1 MFKRKPSI
9 DLLIKSACI
18 FVLMVLSVIGI
29 IFGSIRV
36 LNNSNQGASYQGAV
50 STTVYFSPYEYKDP
64 KTQEYQELDYTKNR
78 QTRYPDAA
86 PMSNESIN
94 IMLQKASEN
103 YANRLYAQGFNQ
115 VNITSSIDDTSA
127 SSLTDVDKSWLLPG
141 DGLPSL
147 TITVNKILEK
157 NDENARKYQQQVIR
171 QTLFD
176 VARNYNIS
184 LQTTD
189 GYVIF
194 NSNSPSFIKDSIK
207 ANQPTSQS
215 SNDSTVS
222 FELNLPSGSS
232 INTDSDGAYK
242 YIDSV
247 VPADSDYNT
256 GNGQSSVE
264 KITGGLFPNGANGN
278 SNQGNGIVVLWNDKA
293 GALAYVRYIFDIEQ
307 NSKEWFSLS
316 NQEQALW
323 NFLHRSGDYSTTANT
338 NLTETNKFNSA
349 SDITLNDLYYI
360 YAVPKAMFTSSDGS
374 SSETSTTVSAPVDTR
389 TSRGGSVDFSG
400 LFSPYILYEA
410 RTKDINGKDISEN
423 TTLKSLFPTNQKF
436 NYGGNAK
443 VVLSQEL
450 NSNGTYVKLDYNSAT
465 KLATLLKNGINPPN
479 MQIFGA
485 KAVETP
491 PKLNSTL
498 AIADTSKF
506 DAFGSSILAL
516 GIILLLIGIIVS
528 VFYKIPGLFNFV
540 AIFLSAVLTFLLYT
554 IFGGE
559 IDLFSFFGLFGILS
573 VGIGCNILINET
585 FRRNV
590 RNSTSLVEA
599 SRLAYNSTFMKVVDV
614 HLITLVLGLFLLY
627 LGHYQEQSLGTLL
640 LVGSFCSFFITYG
653 LSTLSIKIFMA
664 CHNWRNYKL
673 FVYKRDARWL
683 NKISGQ
689 INPEDDKMSLNNS
702 VLAVETDN
710 LSNFFNQNYKLN
722 FLSKKLLFPI
732 IAWII
737 AICLG
742 IASLVLFS
750 QNLIFNLSPI
760 NQNSGLTMFISA
772 MGTFAIGLVYFALRY
787 RWIVIIPYL
796 CCGIINFF
804 TIMVMPWI
812 FHDVMQNDFAFENI
826 LFLFLTWMLGHVS
839 MIFSI
844 SWNYNYWSSYVAYQK
859 ASIEKLISNNIMSG
873 LRLFIINWLLLPF
886 SLIVFSAFN
895 FGGNGLLLYDALNL
909 FLFIFFGISIIS
921 VLFVNLSSLFLFS
934 QLLGLMMIVRQNLIA
949 KFSRPGK
956 HKKTI
961 TEYDRV
967 DEQIIPGINQR
978 TPRKYN

>member
-1 MFKRKPSI
+1 MLKRKPSV

-18 FVLMVLSVIGI
+18 FILMVLSVIGI

-36 LNNSNQGASYQGAV
+36 VNNSNQGASYQGAV

-64 KTQEYQELDYTKNR
+64 TTQEYQELDPTEKK
-78 QTRYPDAA
+78 PADATL
-86 PMSNESIN
+86 MSNDAISA
-94 IMLQKASEN
+94 MLKQASED

-127 SSLTDVDKSWLLPG
+127 TSLADVDPSWTK
-141 DGLPSL
+141 DYAGLPSL
-147 TITVNKILEK
+147 TITVNKLLEK
-157 NDENARKYQQQVIR
+157 NDQNTRTYDQKVIR

-176 VARNYNIS
+176 IARNYNIS

-189 GYVIF
+189 GHVIF

-207 ANQPTSQS
+207 ANQPTSQA

-222 FELNLPSGSS
+222 FELNLPSESN
-232 INTDSDGAYK
+232 INNDADGAYK
-242 YIDSV
+242 YIDSN
-247 VPADSDYNT
+247 VPAGSDYNS
-256 GNGQSSVE
+256 GNGQASVE
-264 KITGGLFPNGANGN
+264 KITGGLFKNGANGT
-278 SNQGNGIVVLWNDKA
+278 SDQGNGIVVLWNDKA
-293 GALAYVRYIFDIEQ
+293 GALAYVRYIFNIEQ

-316 NQEQALW
+316 SQEQALW
-323 NFLHRSGDYSTTANT
+323 NFLHKSGSYASDSST
-338 NLTETNKFNSA
+338 NLVSTAFANA
-349 SDITLNDLYYI
+349 SDITLKNLYYI
-360 YAVPKAMFTSSDGS
+360 YAVPKAMFTSNDS
-374 SSETSTTVSAPVDTR
+374 SSSGTSTTVSAPVDTR

-410 RTKDINGKDISEN
+410 RTKDINGSDISEN
-423 TTLKSLFPTNQKF
+423 TTLKSLFPTDQKF
-436 NYGGNAK
+436 SYGGNAK

-450 NSNGTYVKLDYNSAT
+450 NSNGTYVKLDYNGAT

-485 KAVETP
+485 KAVDTP
-491 PKLNSTL
+491 PTLNSTF
-498 AIADTSKF
+498 AIANTSSF

-516 GIILLLIGIIVS
+516 GIILLLVGIIVS

-554 IFGGE
+554 VFGGE

-585 FRRNV
+585 FRRNI

-599 SRLAYNSTFMKVVDV
+599 SRLAYNNTFMKVVDI

-664 CHNWRNYKL
+664 THNWRNYKL
-673 FVYKRDARWL
+673 FVYKRDAKWL
-683 NKISGQ
+683 NKITWQ
-689 INPEDDKMSLNNS
+689 INAEDDKNLLNNS
-702 VLAVETDN
+702 VLPVETDN
-710 LSNFFNQNYKLN
+710 LSNFFNQNYKIN
-722 FLSKKLLFPI
+722 FLSKKMLFPV

-737 AICLG
+737 AIFLG
-742 IASLVLFS
+742 IASLVLIS

-760 NQNSGLTMFISA
+760 NQNSGLTMLISA

-804 TIMVMPWI
+804 VIMVMPWI
-812 FHDVMQNDFAFENI
+812 FHDFMHNDFAFENI
-826 LFLFLTWMLGHVS
+826 LFLFLTWMLGQVS
-839 MIFSI
+839 VIFSI
-844 SWNYNYWSSYVAYQK
+844 SWNYNYWSSYVSYQK
-859 ASIEKLISNNIMSG
+859 ASIEKLISNNIISG
-873 LRLFIINWLLLPF
+873 LRLFIVNWLLLPF
-886 SLIVFSAFN
+886 SLIVFAAFN
-895 FGGNGLLLYDALNL
+895 FGGNGLLLYDALNS
-909 FLFIFFGISIIS
+909 FLFIFFGVSIIS

-934 QLLGLMMIVRQNLIA
+934 QLLGLMMLARQKLIA
-949 KFSRPGK
+949 KFNRPGK
-956 HKKTI
+956 HKKTS

-978 TPRKYN
+978 TIRKYN

>member
-1 MFKRKPSI
+1 MLKRKPSV
-9 DLLIKSACI
+9 DLFIKSACI
-18 FVLMVLSVIGI
+18 FILMILSVIGI

-36 LNNSNQGASYQGAV
+36 VNSSNQGASYQGAV
-50 STTVYFSPYEYKDP
+50 STTVYFSPYESKDP
-64 KTQEYQELDYTKNR
+64 KTQEYQELDPTK
-78 QTRYPDAA
+78 PKPADATL
-86 PMSNESIN
+86 MSNEAISA
-94 IMLQKASEN
+94 MLKQASED

-115 VNITSSIDDTSA
+115 VNITSSIDDPTA
-127 SSLTDVDKSWLLPG
+127 SSLADVYMMDKSGSWLSPDG
-141 DGLPSL
+141 GLPSL
-147 TITVNKILEK
+147 TITVNKLLNK
-157 NDENARKYQQQVIR
+157 NDENSRTYEQKVIR

-194 NSNSPSFIKDSIK
+194 SSNGPGFIKDSIQ
-207 ANQPTSQS
+207 ANQPTSPTS
-215 SNDSTVS
+215 SDSTVS
-222 FELNLPSGSS
+222 FELNLPSGSN
-232 INTDSDGAYK
+232 INNDSDGAYK
-242 YIDSV
+242 YIDSN
-247 VPADSDYNT
+247 VPAGSDYNT
-256 GNGQSSVE
+256 GNGQKSVE
-264 KITGGLFPNGANGN
+264 KTTGGLFTPGANGD
-278 SNQGNGIVVLWNDKA
+278 SDQGNGIVVLWNDKA
-293 GALAYVRYIFDIEQ
+293 GALAYVRYIFNVDQ

-316 NQEQALW
+316 TQEQALW
-323 NFLHRSGDYSTTANT
+323 NFLHKQGSYSTSGNT
-338 NLTETNKFNSA
+338 NLNAGFITA
-349 SDITLNDLYYI
+349 SDITLNNLYYI
-360 YAVPKAMFTSSDGS
+360 YAVPKAMFASKSDDASTS
-374 SSETSTTVSAPVDTR
+374 VSAPVDTR
-389 TSRGGSVDFSG
+389 TSRGGSVDFSS

-410 RTKDINGKDISEN
+410 RTKDINGTNTTEN
-423 TTLKSLFPTNQKF
+423 ATLKSLFPTDQKF

-443 VVLSQEL
+443 VVLSKEL
-450 NSNGTYVKLDYNSAT
+450 NSNGTYVNLDYNNAT
-465 KLATLLKNGINPPN
+465 KLATLLKNGINPSY

-485 KAVETP
+485 KAIDAP

-498 AIADTSKF
+498 AVANTSTI

-528 VFYKIPGLFNFV
+528 LLYKIPGLFNFLS
-540 AIFLSAVLTFLLYT
+540 IFLSAVLTFLLYT
-554 IFGGE
+554 VFGGE

-573 VGIGCNILINET
+573 VGIGCNVLINET

-653 LSTLSIKIFMA
+653 LSTLITKIFMS

-673 FVYKRDARWL
+673 FVYKRDAKWL
-683 NKISGQ
+683 NKITWQ
-689 INPEDDKMSLNNS
+689 INSADDKTYLNNS
-702 VLAVETDN
+702 ALPVETDN

-722 FLSKKLLFPI
+722 FLSKKMLFPV

-737 AICLG
+737 AVCLG
-742 IASLVLFS
+742 IASLVLIS

-760 NQNSGLTMFISA
+760 NQNSGLSILISA
-772 MGTFAIGLVYFALRY
+772 MCTFAIGLVYFALRY
-787 RWIVIIPYL
+787 RWIIIIPYL
-796 CCGIINFF
+796 CCGIVNFF
-804 TIMVMPWI
+804 IIMVMPWI
-812 FHDVMQNDFAFENI
+812 FNDFMQNDFAFENV
-826 LFLFLTWMLGHVS
+826 LFLFLTWMIGHVS

-859 ASIEKLISNNIMSG
+859 PTIEKLISNNIISG
-873 LRLFIINWLLLPF
+873 LRLFIINWLILPF
-886 SLIVFSAFN
+886 SLIVFAAFN
-895 FGGNGLLLYDALNL
+895 FGGNGLLLHDYLNS

-921 VLFVNLSSLFLFS
+921 ILFVNLSSLFLFS
-934 QLLGLMMIVRQNLIA
+934 QLLGLMMLARQKLIA
-949 KFSRPGK
+949 KFNRPGK
-956 HKKTI
+956 HKKTS

-978 TPRKYN
+978 TIRKYN